1 MRPWWYFSFSQFVQ
15 YLLQQNMV
23 VEVWGSQGGIVNNN
37 NGPSQMTTKQ
47 LMNQD
52 TEKADTANKSP
63 DTQVQE
69 LFILIK
75 KSGKI

>member
-37 NGPSQMTTKQ
+37 NGPSQITTKQ

-52 TEKADTANKSP
+52 TEKADTANKSS